1 MPLLNLLGQ
10 WSEGLVSAARMVAAA
25 THSLCEAANS
35 LVQGNSSE
43 EKLIAAAKQV
53 NAAHCHVL
61 TWKQLNAVAK
71 HVNTAYC
78 RGLSD
83 KRR

>member
-1 MPLLNLLGQ
+1 
-10 WSEGLVSAARMVAAA
+10 MVAAA

-53 NAAHCHVL
+53 KTVVFALKKN
-61 TWKQLNAVAK
+61 
-71 HVNTAYC
+71 
-78 RGLSD
+78 SF
-83 KRR
+83 

>member
-1 MPLLNLLGQ
+1 M
-10 WSEGLVSAARMVAAA
+10 SAARMVAAA

-53 NAAHCHVL
+53 KTVVFALKKNSFSIIIQTLILA
-61 TWKQLNAVAK
+61 
-71 HVNTAYC
+71 
-78 RGLSD
+78 
-83 KRR
+83 

>member
-1 MPLLNLLGQ
+1 M
-10 WSEGLVSAARMVAAA
+10 SAARMVAAA

-53 NAAHCHVL
+53 KTVVFALKKN
-61 TWKQLNAVAK
+61 
-71 HVNTAYC
+71 
-78 RGLSD
+78 SF
-83 KRR
+83 

>member
-1 MPLLNLLGQ
+1 
-10 WSEGLVSAARMVAAA
+10 MVAAA

-53 NAAHCHVL
+53 KTVVFALKKNSFSIIIQTLILA
-61 TWKQLNAVAK
+61 
-71 HVNTAYC
+71 
-78 RGLSD
+78 
-83 KRR
+83 